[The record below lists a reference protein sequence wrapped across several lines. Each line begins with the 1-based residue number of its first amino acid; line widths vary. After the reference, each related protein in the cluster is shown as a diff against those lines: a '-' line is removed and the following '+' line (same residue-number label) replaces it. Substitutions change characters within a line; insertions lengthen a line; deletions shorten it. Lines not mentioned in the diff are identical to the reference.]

1 MNWFGFGASVI
12 GSLVWPCLVALMWF
26 SISKDQRAD
35 LLDRLRKIGPSGV
48 ELEEAS
54 QSLTAATG
62 SPPVREAIRRASR
75 GSAITESPVP
85 GVRTGTEPKRPDD
98 AGDDAVTRLTN
109 TYDVPLLRQMDK
121 TIDAAA
127 RWGWIK
133 AGGKAE
139 DFPHPVVGWGPN
151 GARILF
157 SKKGLNPG
165 DTVIAPG
172 LRQVDG
178 VTYVVTN
185 WQPGD
190 DLGDSDV

>member
-1 MNWFGFGASVI
+1 MG
-12 GSLVWPCLVALMWF
+12 
-26 SISKDQRAD
+26 
-35 LLDRLRKIGPSGV
+35 
-48 ELEEAS
+48 
-54 QSLTAATG
+54 
-62 SPPVREAIRRASR
+62 
-75 GSAITESPVP
+75 
-85 GVRTGTEPKRPDD
+85 
-98 AGDDAVTRLTN
+98 LTN

-139 DFPHPVVGWGPN
+139 DFPHPVIGWAPN

-172 LRQVDG
+172 LRQGDG

-190 DLGDSDV
+190 DLGDSEV